1 MPHMQDR
8 LFISIGIK
16 EPAEPAPDAPCPI
29 EETLKIVGKRWTLLI
44 LRDLLQ
50 GTRRFGELRRSLK
63 LVSPKTLKARL
74 RELEQYGLVVSC
86 IYPEVPPRVEYS
98 LTTEG
103 QGLGMIL
110 RSMREWYEGGGW
122 RITADRRR

>member
-1 MPHMQDR
+1 MTSVQHR
-8 LFISIGIK
+8 LPVSVRK
-16 EPAEPAPDAPCPI
+16 KEPAPDAPCPI
-29 EETLKIVGKRWTLLI
+29 EETLKIIGKRWTLLI

-63 LVSPKTLKARL
+63 RISPKTLKVRL
-74 RELEQYGLVVSC
+74 RELEHLGLVVSH

-98 LTTEG
+98 LTAEG

-110 RSMREWYEGGGW
+110 RSLREWYEGGGW
-122 RITADRRR
+122 RITASK